1 MVEMYL
7 LLDPQKENSSLKIGG
22 GVPTWVYTSLSLNE
36 LLMVTNAS
44 VNVLI
49 YLKPHSVELVEHS
62 WPTRRD
68 DSTTRILIPKPSE
81 EELISMDERP
91 VEEKKKEEGSDG
103 IKNGSK
109 RKLYHSVGTRFTKT
123 MSPTHYRVLRNEI
136 ENASQQTIRRRS
148 MWDMIEE
155 A

>member
-1 MVEMYL
+1 M
-7 LLDPQKENSSLKIGG
+7 KIGG
-22 GVPTWVYTSLSLNE
+22 GVPTWVDTSLSLNE

-49 YLKPHSVELVEHS
+49 YLKPHYAELVEHF

-68 DSTTRILIPKPSE
+68 DSTRRILITKPSE
-81 EELISMDERP
+81 EELISMEP
-91 VEEKKKEEGSDG
+91 VEERKKEEGSDG

-109 RKLYHSVGTRFTKT
+109 RKLYHSVGTRFTKS
-123 MSPTHYRVLRNEI
+123 MSPTHNRVLKNEI
-136 ENASQQTIRRRS
+136 ENAPQQTIRRRS

-155 A
+155 T